1 MISDGTEAKS
11 PFSYSRP
18 FAFIRGKILG
28 LKEGTLGIL
37 ACGAMRDAETA
48 LEMAD
53 FDTPRMTRFRPC
65 IDLHQGKVKQI
76 VGGSLRDDGTGP
88 RENFVSEQ
96 PAAGFAERFRADGLT
111 GGHVIKL
118 GPGND
123 EAAREALAAWPG
135 GLQIGGGIGLGNAV
149 EWLEAGA
156 SHVIVTSA
164 LFDTTGKFLEE
175 TLRALVAEI
184 GRERLVIDLSCR
196 RSPGGWTVAMNR
208 WQTLTEL
215 AVDHATLDRLLP
227 FCDEF
232 LIHAADVEGLCG
244 GIDAELVA
252 LLGSWGKIPVT
263 YAGGAATMAD
273 LLLIEQAGRGAVDVT
288 VGSALDL
295 FGGNGLNYSDLVR
308 WNGRA
313 E

>member
-1 MISDGTEAKS
+1 
-11 PFSYSRP
+11 
-18 FAFIRGKILG
+18 
-28 LKEGTLGIL
+28 
-37 ACGAMRDAETA
+37 
-48 LEMAD
+48 
-53 FDTPRMTRFRPC
+53 MTKFRPC

-76 VGGSLRDDGTGP
+76 VGGSLRDDGPGP
-88 RENFVSEQ
+88 TENFVSEHSS
-96 PAAGFAERFRADGLT
+96 AWFAERFREDALT

-123 EAAREALAAWPG
+123 AAAREALAAWPG
-135 GLQIGGGIGLGNAV
+135 GLQIGGGIDEGNAAN
-149 EWLEAGA
+149 WLDAGA

-164 LFDTTGKFLEE
+164 LFDKEGKFQEE
-175 TLRALVAEI
+175 TLRSLVEKI
-184 GRERLVIDLSCR
+184 GKNRLVIDLSCR
-196 RSPGGWTVAMNR
+196 ATPGGWTVAMNR

-215 AVDHATLDRLLP
+215 TVDHATLDRLAP

-232 LIHAADVEGLCG
+232 LIHAADVEGLCR

-252 LLGSWGKIPVT
+252 HLGNWGEIPIT

-273 LLLIEQAGRGAVDVT
+273 LLLVEEAGLGRVDVT

-295 FGGNGLNYSDLVR
+295 FGGKGLIYKDLAD
-308 WNGRA
+308 WNHRV